1 MAAGSLQSAL
11 VVSHCNYHLL
21 FKDESMVFSKW
32 FSVLAGQPSIR
43 HHGSADSLQSM
54 L

>member
-21 FKDESMVFSKW
+21 FKDESIIIIIVKTLS
-32 FSVLAGQPSIR
+32 SS
-43 HHGSADSLQSM
+43 
-54 L
+54 